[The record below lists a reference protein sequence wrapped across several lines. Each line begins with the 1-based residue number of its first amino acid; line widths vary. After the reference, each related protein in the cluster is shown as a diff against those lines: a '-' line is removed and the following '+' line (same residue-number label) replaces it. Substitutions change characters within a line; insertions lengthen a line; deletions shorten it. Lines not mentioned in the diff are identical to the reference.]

1 MYRLVVAHGDNITK
15 SKARP
20 GTSVPPNKILILS
33 TSAGD
38 LLSYR
43 GAHYYATAYL
53 KTQLGVNAFM
63 KRAKE
68 EKGFRILQQGEQYAD
83 SVLRFYDSSV
93 WTGVSKLPNPNLKI
107 IGGSADMVINSPKS
121 PPRKR
126 ISTLLAENPN
136 KKEVIIVFA
145 CRGVEGVPARIAE
158 GVGKRKTPLR
168 TTSQLSRLRTIQ
180 AINQRKA
187 IKRKQ
192 SKSPSSTS
200 KPKTKKQKTSPFT
213 TMMKTLKSTFT
224 IGRSK

>member
-1 MYRLVVAHGDNITK
+1 MENTEGTVYQRFTTALKVADFC
-15 SKARP
+15 
-20 GTSVPPNKILILS
+20 L
-33 TSAGD
+33 
-38 LLSYR
+38 
-43 GAHYYATAYL
+43 
-53 KTQLGVNAFM
+53 FM
-63 KRAKE
+63 
-68 EKGFRILQQGEQYAD
+68 
-83 SVLRFYDSSV
+83 
-93 WTGVSKLPNPNLKI
+93 NN
-107 IGGSADMVINSPKS
+107 N
-121 PPRKR
+121 
-126 ISTLLAENPN
+126 
-136 KKEVIIVFA
+136 IIVFA

-168 TTSQLSRLRTIQ
+168 TTSQMSRLRTIQ